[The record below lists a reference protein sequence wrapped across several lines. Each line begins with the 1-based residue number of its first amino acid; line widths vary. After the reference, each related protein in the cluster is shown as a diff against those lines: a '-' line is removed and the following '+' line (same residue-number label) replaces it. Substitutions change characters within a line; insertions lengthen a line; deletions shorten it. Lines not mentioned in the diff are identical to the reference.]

1 MSQEPRATSRE
12 RGIATEIL
20 SIGDELLY
28 GHVADTNASWLA
40 RQLLA
45 LGLPAAHFQT
55 VGDELPE
62 IVSAFRLALSR
73 AEVVLATGGLGPTED
88 DLTVAG
94 LAQAL
99 GLPLEC
105 RDEVLDQMASRL
117 RRPREQFTALDR
129 KQAFLPQGVAALRN
143 DWGTAPGV
151 RCLTGQGKV
160 VFLMPGV
167 PREMEGI
174 FETWI
179 APWLKEHG
187 PRRLGLALKH
197 FHSFGVPEAVIG
209 ARIRDLMRPGADPD
223 VGTRVSGGVVTVR
236 VLARGGTQEQ
246 AEQTMAPVAA
256 RVREALS
263 DCLFGEDGKTLA
275 EAAGEAL
282 MQRSLTVAIAESCT
296 AGLATALLANVSGI
310 SASLLEGA
318 VVYSNES
325 KVRVCGVRQETLA
338 RHGAVS
344 AQAAQEL
351 AEGIRRRAGAD
362 LGLAIT
368 GIAGPTGGTPDKP
381 VGLVFF
387 AVAGP
392 AGTQVAERRFP
403 GHDRNVVR
411 ERAAHWALDLLR
423 RAALEEAKYKGQQ

>member
-1 MSQEPRATSRE
+1 MSHEPRAKSQKPRAMSQERTS
-12 RGIATEIL
+12 ATEVL

-28 GHVADTNASWLA
+28 GHITDTNAAWLA
-40 RQLLA
+40 RRLLA
-45 LGLPAAHFQT
+45 LGLPVAHFQT
-55 VGDELPE
+55 VGDELSE
-62 IVSAFRLALSR
+62 IASAFRLALSR

-105 RDEVLDQMASRL
+105 REEVLDQMASRL
-117 RRPREQFTALDR
+117 RRPKEQLTGPDR
-129 KQAFLPQGVAALRN
+129 KQAYLPQGAAALRN

-151 RCLTGQGKV
+151 RCLTGQERV

-179 APWLKEHG
+179 VPWLKEHG
-187 PRRLGLALKH
+187 PRRLGVAMKH
-197 FHSFGVPEAVIG
+197 LHTFGVPEAVIG
-209 ARIRDLMRPGADPD
+209 ARIRELMRPGTNPD

-236 VLARGGTQEQ
+236 VLARGESREE
-246 AEQTMAPVAA
+246 AEKIMAPVVV

-275 EAAGEAL
+275 EATADAL
-282 MQRSLTVAIAESCT
+282 LERRLTVAIAESCT
-296 AGLATALLANVSGI
+296 AGLATAMLAGVPGI

-318 VVYSNES
+318 IVYSNEA
-325 KVRVCGVRQETLA
+325 KVRECGVRPETLA
-338 RHGAVS
+338 EHGAVS
-344 AQAAQEL
+344 AEAAREL

-362 LGLAIT
+362 FGLAIT
-368 GIAGPTGGTPDKP
+368 GIAGPTGDTPDKP
-381 VGLVFF
+381 VGLVLF

-392 AGTQVAERRFP
+392 AGTEVAERRFP

-423 RAALEEAKYKGQQ
+423 RAALA